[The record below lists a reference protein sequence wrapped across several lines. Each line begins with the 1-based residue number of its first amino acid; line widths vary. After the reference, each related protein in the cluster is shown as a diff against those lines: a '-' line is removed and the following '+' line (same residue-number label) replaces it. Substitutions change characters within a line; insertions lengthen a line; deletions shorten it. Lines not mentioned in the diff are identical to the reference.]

1 MEPGTGGRY
10 GWVRG
15 NFLLLAISSSLFV
28 MSGYLLVPML
38 SPYLTGMG
46 IVEYDVG
53 FIVGMFNLAAVF
65 SCIPI
70 GRFIDRYG
78 RRLMLVLGITI
89 QALVPFLYTICT
101 DYTHFILVRIL
112 HGFGFAAF
120 LVTSH
125 TMIVDLAPKGH
136 LGQVVGIFSI
146 CSLAARALG
155 PALSGFVTSYIGN
168 TNLFYMAGAIGI
180 VAAVVAFN
188 VKVPPLVQSEK
199 GQDSFLSVLRN
210 RNLIT
215 ASLIIAI
222 VMIPQGVVNSFFPIY
237 ALGLGVGAVGVGLYF
252 TVYAV
257 CTAII
262 RPFTGALSDRIGRVA
277 VAVPFSLLIALG
289 IASFSA
295 DSDLTGFLITAMLLG
310 LGVGAALPVLTA
322 LSVDTIKP
330 RMRGQAIAISSTAI
344 DVGIFAGAM
353 SMGPVAMWAGYQSA
367 FVITGIVVLGG
378 TIAFLVIRRV
388 WKKEEKVYT

>member
-38 SPYLTGMG
+38 SPYLMG
-46 IVEYDVG
+46 IGIMEYDVR

-78 RRLMLVLGITI
+78 RRIMLVLRITL
-89 QALVPFLYTICT
+89 QASVPFLYTICT
-101 DYTHFILVRIL
+101 DYTHFMLVRII

-125 TMIVDLAPKGH
+125 MMVVDLAPKGH

-155 PALSGFVTSYIGN
+155 PALSGFVTSYIGD
-168 TNLFYMAGAIGI
+168 TNLFYMAGAFGI
-180 VAAVVAFN
+180 VAAAVAFN
-188 VKVPPLVQSEK
+188 VKVPPLEPSGT
-199 GQDSFLSVLRN
+199 GQDSCFNVLRN

-215 ASLIIAI
+215 ASLILAI
-222 VMIPQGVVNSFFPIY
+222 VMIQ
-237 ALGLGVGAVGVGLYF
+237 
-252 TVYAV
+252 
-257 CTAII
+257 
-262 RPFTGALSDRIGRVA
+262 
-277 VAVPFSLLIALG
+277 
-289 IASFSA
+289 
-295 DSDLTGFLITAMLLG
+295 
-310 LGVGAALPVLTA
+310 
-322 LSVDTIKP
+322 
-330 RMRGQAIAISSTAI
+330 Q
-344 DVGIFAGAM
+344 
-353 SMGPVAMWAGYQSA
+353 
-367 FVITGIVVLGG
+367 
-378 TIAFLVIRRV
+378 
-388 WKKEEKVYT
+388 